1 MRRSTQWGA
10 MGALLV
16 TAIAVRI
23 AAFTGP
29 SFALGSDESRY
40 IALAHNLANGF
51 FPSGDTEWFGTRV
64 VLLWPVAA
72 LFAVFGSGDV
82 TAAIWPLVG
91 SLTAV
96 VAAFAIGR
104 ELRSPRVGLVAAA
117 LVALAPLEVLV
128 GTTLR
133 PDALM
138 PGLIGLSIWA
148 ALRAARHPGWI
159 WPAACGALLACAW
172 STRESALVVVPVV
185 LIALRP
191 RLRASLAP
199 VLLGF
204 SVPIAATM
212 TLFAIGAGSPLRPVI
227 GAGTE
232 GDFRNPFSAFD
243 LEASYLWTAARGAF
257 DPGNRLFLALPIV
270 AVAVGV
276 VLVRRHRDARLP
288 GVWLALAALYVEFG
302 TLVNLGKPLRYLTL
316 CTIPAALLVALAI
329 DGRFAFVAP
338 IAAAAAV
345 AVAIV
350 MLPARQE
357 RVDEVLLTGRIVAK
371 LRQLPPGP
379 VVSENYTLWAKL
391 TTYTA
396 RTRLPIRAARD
407 PEFLAAREAADQR
420 RLEPL
425 PTATPG
431 GYVVTAPFG
440 RRAGWPSN
448 WDDARR
454 AIGATVARGALIP
467 IARVDRATIWRW
479 PR

>member
-16 TAIAVRI
+16 TATAVRA

-40 IALAHNLANGF
+40 IAVAQNLANGF
-51 FPSGDTEWFGTRV
+51 FPSGDTEWFGTRI

-72 LFAVFGSGDV
+72 LFALFGSGDV
-82 TAAIWPLVG
+82 TVAIWPLVG

-96 VAAFAIGR
+96 VAAFALGR

-117 LVALAPLEVLV
+117 IVALAPLEVLV

-133 PDALM
+133 PDALV

-159 WPAACGALLACAW
+159 WPATSGALLACAW
-172 STRESALVVVPVV
+172 STRENALVVLPVV
-185 LIALRP
+185 LMALRP

-199 VLLGF
+199 AALGF
-204 SVPIAATM
+204 AVPIVATM
-212 TLFAIGAGSPLRPVI
+212 AVFAVGARSPLRPVI
-227 GAGTE
+227 GAGAE
-232 GDFRNPFSAFD
+232 GDFRNPFTAFD
-243 LEASYLWTAARGAF
+243 LEASYLWTVARGAF
-257 DPGNRLFLALPIV
+257 DPGTRLFLALPIV
-270 AVAVGV
+270 AVAIAV
-276 VLVRRHRDARLP
+276 VLVRRNRDALVP
-288 GVWLALAALYVEFG
+288 GVWLAFAALYLEFG
-302 TLVNLGKPLRYLTL
+302 TLVNLAKPLRYLTL

-329 DGRFAFVAP
+329 DGRFASIAP
-338 IAAAAAV
+338 IAAAV
-345 AVAIV
+345 AVAFAIG

-357 RVDEVLLTGRIVAK
+357 RVDEVVLTGRIVAR
-371 LRQLPPGP
+371 LRELPPGP

-407 PEFLAAREAADQR
+407 PEFLTPREAAVQR

-425 PTATPG
+425 PTAARG
-431 GYVVTAPFG
+431 GYVVTAPLG

-454 AIGATVARGALIP
+454 AIGATVAQGALTP
-467 IARVDRATIWRW
+467 IARVDTATIWGW
-479 PR
+479 PT